1 MVEGRRRWVARMKAE
16 GKKFPGGRKAGV
28 RWTTPAMRARAA
40 EQEQAPRTLDEFL
53 VGLREERGRRAADAL
68 NAAFNSKA
76 QRRAAIRAMPLQEAR
91 LMALRAL
98 DVLMERFQRTGSL
111 YP

>member
-1 MVEGRRRWVARMKAE
+1 MVEGRRRWVERMKAE
-16 GKKFPGGRKAGV
+16 GKKFPGGRKAGT
-28 RWTTPAMRARAA
+28 RWVTPAMCARSA
-40 EQEQAPRTLDEFL
+40 EEEQAPRTLNCFL
-53 VGLREERGRRAADAL
+53 AGLRDERNRRAARAL

-91 LMALRAL
+91 QAALRVL

-111 YP
+111 YG